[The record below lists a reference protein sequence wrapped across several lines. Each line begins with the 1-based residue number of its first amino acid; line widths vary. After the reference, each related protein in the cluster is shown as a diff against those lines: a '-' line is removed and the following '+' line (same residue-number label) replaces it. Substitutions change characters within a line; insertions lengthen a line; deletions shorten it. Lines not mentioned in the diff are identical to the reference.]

1 MGKSDSTHV
10 VSRESIKLN
19 AETQNKLDIIRRDDE
34 TRISTIKR
42 LVDERLTGDRTAE
55 DIEGATPLVWVSQS
69 TQVILGELQQLNET
83 YDSLIVRITRERG
96 MYRALAMEMKAAGM
110 RQCTKQRLMLFDF
123 NDLLICIGKINKEL
137 SEGDAVLGEDVDIM
151 VELLL
156 EEEDEDVK
164 DSE

>member
-1 MGKSDSTHV
+1 MAESDGTHV

-34 TRISTIKR
+34 THISTIKR

-55 DIEGATPLVWVSQS
+55 DIKGATQMVRVSPS
-69 TQVILGELQQLNET
+69 THAILDELKQLDET

-110 RQCTKQRLMLFDF
+110 RQCMKQKLMLTDF
-123 NDLLICIGKINKEL
+123 NDLLICIGKMNKEL
-137 SEGDAVLGEDVDIM
+137 FKGDAVLDEDVDIM
-151 VELLL
+151 VEYLL